1 MNRGK
6 WEIVQIAV
14 IMLLCMTMCITIPL
28 IWGIND
34 VPLQSNRI
42 KVDSLTKHSDSLKI
56 TIKELEDI
64 KDAKIIEVNSLDN
77 DSTVKLFYELVKK

>member
-1 MNRGK
+1 M
-6 WEIVQIAV
+6 A
-14 IMLLCMTMCITIPL
+14 MCITIPL

-34 VPLQSNRI
+34 VSIKSNRI